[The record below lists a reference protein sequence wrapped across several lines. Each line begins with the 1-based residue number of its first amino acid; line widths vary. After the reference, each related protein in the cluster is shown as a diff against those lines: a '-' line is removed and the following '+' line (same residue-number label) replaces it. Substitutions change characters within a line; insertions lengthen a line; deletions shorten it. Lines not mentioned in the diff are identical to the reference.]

1 MEKVITFCLVIVGL
15 INLAPVIGILS
26 AQHLEAAYDVS
37 LKGNDLAI
45 LMRHRAL
52 LFGILGAFVIYSAF
66 HPSLQPAAMIM
77 VGASMLGF
85 VWLVLTTAGYSQAIG
100 KIFFMD
106 LLGIFLLLIAIV
118 LKYLFNS
125 HSA

>member
-15 INLAPVIGILS
+15 INVAPVIGILS

-52 LFGILGAFVIYSAF
+52 LFGILGAFVLYSAF
-66 HPSLQPAAMIM
+66 NPSLQPAAMIM

-85 VWLVLTTAGYSQAIG
+85 VWSLFGVCVEIVWSMIG
-100 KIFFMD
+100 VCSYFVWSLYRDI
-106 LLGIFLLLIAIV
+106 L
-118 LKYLFNS
+118 
-125 HSA
+125 